1 MHDRENDDVQIEDKV
16 EIEDEIKRDFDEEVS
31 YNLDSLL

>member
-1 MHDRENDDVQIEDKV
+1 MHDRDNDDVQIEDKV

-31 YNLDSLL
+31 

>member
-1 MHDRENDDVQIEDKV
+1 MHDRDNDDVQIEDEV

-31 YNLDSLL
+31 